1 MAPTPLSYLTMI
13 KRLFAVAVLGAYA
26 GLTQANQVSEFT
38 ESYSETVKVSGQF
51 LKGLQFTDVDYAVA
65 PHLYFPS
72 AYQGRV
78 CIFVSS
84 ADGRYKSQYQYT
96 FTEPA
101 EGLVSIEF
109 PTKYIDEL
117 EEFAPGE
124 LGLLATAQPDCSSLN
139 GNYLV
144 GSWGTPK
151 SMTNIAVFLRSN
163 ARRDVA
169 TVFGNNHGAS
179 DTSPVTVKCQ
189 DLRSNYRVSYDK
201 ECVLQDVDASQMTR
215 VIIKRRNLRAMP
227 DEVVELFQ

>member
-1 MAPTPLSYLTMI
+1 MVTTPLSCLTMI
-13 KRLFAVAVLGAYA
+13 KPLFALAALASTLELA
-26 GLTQANQVSEFT
+26 QANQVSEFT

-51 LKGLQFTDVDYAVA
+51 LKGLQFTDVNYAVA

-72 AYQGRV
+72 AYQGPV
-78 CIFVSS
+78 CIYVSS

-96 FTEPA
+96 LTEPT
-101 EGLVSIEF
+101 EGLVSIDF
-109 PTKYIDEL
+109 PTQYIDEL
-117 EEFAPGE
+117 EEFSPGE
-124 LGLLATAQPDCSSLN
+124 LGLLATAQQDCSTAN

-144 GSWGTPK
+144 GAWGTPN

-169 TVFGNNHGAS
+169 TIFGRDDSKNKTA
-179 DTSPVTVKCQ
+179 PITVKCQ
-189 DLRSNYRVSYDK
+189 DLRSSYRVSYDK
-201 ECVLQDVDASQMTR
+201 ECVLQGVDAGQMTR